1 MKPVEIKE
9 SVEECTRYTFDT
21 FSENQ
26 NDCYLFDSKDN
37 KIGKDSIS
45 FPVVVGWKSFFKPFS
60 DEDGDWIPDWG
71 IAEDEE
77 TFKTMMKALVD
88 YSFEHYPYID
98 PQLLRTS
105 ISDIFPV
112 L

>member
-1 MKPVEIKE
+1 MLFLFYEYKLSCKGKPSRLYTETKE

-45 FPVVVGWKSFFKPFS
+45 FPVVVG
-60 DEDGDWIPDWG
+60 
-71 IAEDEE
+71 
-77 TFKTMMKALVD
+77 
-88 YSFEHYPYID
+88 
-98 PQLLRTS
+98 
-105 ISDIFPV
+105 
-112 L
+112 